1 MAEEPRGEYTR
12 LRADIQLGDGIDRRG
27 EVTIEVVR
35 AIDTES
41 EKRRTRSVVLPDES
55 TLQTETSDEVFAEFY
70 FECGRATRALQERLG
85 LRHAG
90 DDAEDGDE

>member
-35 AIDTES
+35 SIDGES
-41 EKRRTRSVVLPDES
+41 DERRSRSVVLPDES

-85 LRHAG
+85 LHHDDGDG
-90 DDAEDGDE
+90 DDE

>member
-1 MAEEPRGEYTR
+1 MTDEPRGEYTR

-35 AIDTES
+35 SIDSES
-41 EKRRTRSVVLPDES
+41 DERRSRSVVLPDES

-85 LRHAG
+85 LHH
-90 DDAEDGDE
+90 DDDDDE